1 MEYESLSDGKICY
14 FCESFVPCGFAI
26 KTTDVVECSF
36 MVQCR
41 VRNRKEVKMNSI
53 LQVSGL
59 TKSFGDRILFSD
71 ISFGI
76 EEGEKVGLI
85 ARNGA
90 GKSTLMK
97 IIAGVESMDSGTVIM
112 QNDIRLGFLEQVP
125 AINGDLPVIDVFLDD
140 GTERSAII
148 KAYEEALGGNDEQ
161 RLSDAIPMMDN
172 LGLWDY
178 EAHFKQVLSQ
188 LKIVDYRQRVG
199 ELSGGQLKRVALAR
213 VLFDNPDV
221 LLLDEPT
228 NHLDIDVIEWLED
241 YLKRSTIT
249 LLMVTHDRY
258 FLDKVCNK
266 IIEVDFGN
274 IYEYN
279 GNYSY
284 YLEKRAERIDAENA
298 EVARAKN
305 LLRTELEWMRRQP
318 QARGSKARY
327 RIDAFYK
334 LEEKAQTRREE
345 ADVKLSV
352 KATYIGSKIFEAEHV
367 CKSFGDN
374 VILNDFSYI
383 FARYEKL
390 GIVGNNGAG
399 KSTFI
404 KCLLGE
410 EPIDSGTIDIGETV
424 QFGYYS
430 QDGMKFDESKRVID
444 ALKDIAEYARFD
456 EKTVYSASQF
466 LQLFLFSPADQQK
479 LICKLSGGEK
489 RRLYLAVVLFRKP
502 NFLILDEPTNDLDI
516 KTLEVLENYLA
527 DYKGCLI
534 VVSHD
539 RFFMDRTVDHI
550 FVFEGNGKI
559 KDFPG
564 NYSEYREAKK
574 NVSDEPKVCKS
585 KSEPVSKPKWR
596 NNREPSNRMSFKER
610 KEFESLEKEIQELTG
625 EKEKLTAMF
634 NSGEVIEDVAKIS
647 LRYEELSKLLD
658 EKEMRWLEL
667 SEKQ

>member
-1 MEYESLSDGKICY
+1 MITGNHRALDL
-14 FCESFVPCGFAI
+14 I
-26 KTTDVVECSF
+26 KKCKRE
-36 MVQCR
+36 
-41 VRNRKEVKMNSI
+41 KMNSI
-53 LQVSGL
+53 LQVCGL
-59 TKSFGDRILFSD
+59 AKSFGDRFLFSN
-71 ISFGI
+71 ITFGI
-76 EEGEKVGLI
+76 GEGEKVGLI

-97 IIAGVESMDSGTVIM
+97 IIAGVEPMDSGAVIM
-112 QNDIRLGFLEQVP
+112 QNDIRLGFLEQIPV
-125 AINGDLPVIDVFLDD
+125 INPELPVIDVFLDD
-140 GTERSAII
+140 GSERSIVI
-148 KAYEEALGGNDEQ
+148 KEYEAALDSRNEK
-161 RLSDAIPMMDN
+161 RLSEAVQMMDN
-172 LGLWDY
+172 FGLWDY
-178 EAHFKQVLSQ
+178 EAHFKEVLSQ
-188 LKIVDYRQRVG
+188 LKIVDYNQRVG

-213 VLFDNPDV
+213 VLFDNPDI

-258 FLDKVCNK
+258 FLDKVCSK
-266 IIEVDFGN
+266 IIEIDSEC
-274 IYEYN
+274 IYEYS

-298 EVARAKN
+298 ENARAKN

-327 RIDAFYK
+327 RINAFYE
-334 LEEKAQTRREE
+334 LEEKARTRREE
-345 ADVKLSV
+345 SDVKLGV

-367 CKSFGDN
+367 RKSFGDKI
-374 VILNDFSYI
+374 ILNDFSYT

-410 EPIDSGTIDIGETV
+410 EPIDSGSIEIGETV

-430 QDGMKFDESKRVID
+430 QEGMKFDESKRVID

-466 LQLFLFSPADQQK
+466 LQLFLFSPSDQQK

-489 RRLYLAVVLFRKP
+489 RRLYLAVVLYKKP

-534 VVSHD
+534 IVSHD

-550 FVFEGNGKI
+550 FVFEGDGKI

-564 NYSEYREAKK
+564 NYSTYREANK
-574 NVSDEPKVCKS
+574 NNANAAELEKQS
-585 KSEPVSKPKWR
+585 KSESVSKTKRR
-596 NNREPSNRMSFKER
+596 NLREPSNKMTFKER
-610 KEFESLEKEIQELTG
+610 KEFESLEVEIQKLTE
-625 EKEKLTAMF
+625 EKEKLTALF
-634 NSGEVIEDVAKIS
+634 NSGEVIEDVSSLS
-647 LRYEELSKLLD
+647 LRYEELRNLLD
-658 EKEMRWLEL
+658 EKELRWLEL

>member
-1 MEYESLSDGKICY
+1 
-14 FCESFVPCGFAI
+14 
-26 KTTDVVECSF
+26 
-36 MVQCR
+36 
-41 VRNRKEVKMNSI
+41 MNSI
-53 LQVSGL
+53 LQVCGL
-59 TKSFGDRILFSD
+59 TKSFGDRFLFSN
-71 ISFGI
+71 ITFGI
-76 EEGEKVGLI
+76 GEGEKVGLI

-97 IIAGVESMDSGTVIM
+97 IIAGVEPMDSGTVIM
-112 QNDIRLGFLEQVP
+112 QNDIRLGFLEQIPV
-125 AINGDLPVIDVFLDD
+125 INPELRVIDVFLDD
-140 GTERSAII
+140 GSERSIVI
-148 KAYEEALGGNDEQ
+148 KEYEAALDSRNEK
-161 RLSDAIPMMDN
+161 RLSEAVQMMDN
-172 LGLWDY
+172 FGLWDY
-178 EAHFKQVLSQ
+178 EAHFKEVLSQ
-188 LKIVDYRQRVG
+188 LKIVDYNQRVG

-213 VLFDNPDV
+213 VLFDNPDI

-258 FLDKVCNK
+258 FLDKVCSK
-266 IIEVDFGN
+266 IIEIDSEC
-274 IYEYN
+274 IYEYS

-298 EVARAKN
+298 ENARAKN

-327 RIDAFYK
+327 RINAFYE
-334 LEEKAQTRREE
+334 LEEKARTRREE
-345 ADVKLSV
+345 SDVKLGV

-367 CKSFGDN
+367 CKSFGDKI
-374 VILNDFSYI
+374 ILNDFSYT

-410 EPIDSGTIDIGETV
+410 EPIDSGSIEIGETV

-430 QDGMKFDESKRVID
+430 QEGMKFDESKRVID

-456 EKTVYSASQF
+456 EKTFYSASQF
-466 LQLFLFSPADQQK
+466 LQLFLFSPSDQQK

-489 RRLYLAVVLFRKP
+489 RRLYLAVVLYKKP

-534 VVSHD
+534 IVSHD

-550 FVFEGNGKI
+550 FVFEGDGKI

-564 NYSEYREAKK
+564 NYSTYREANK
-574 NVSDEPKVCKS
+574 NNANAAELEKQS
-585 KSEPVSKPKWR
+585 KSESVSKTKRR
-596 NNREPSNRMSFKER
+596 NLREPSNKMTFKER
-610 KEFESLEKEIQELTG
+610 KEFESLEVEIQKLTE
-625 EKEKLTAMF
+625 EKEKLTALF
-634 NSGEVIEDVAKIS
+634 NSGEVIEDVSSLS
-647 LRYEELSKLLD
+647 LRYEELRNLLD
-658 EKEMRWLEL
+658 EKELRWLEL

>member
-1 MEYESLSDGKICY
+1 
-14 FCESFVPCGFAI
+14 
-26 KTTDVVECSF
+26 
-36 MVQCR
+36 
-41 VRNRKEVKMNSI
+41 MNSI
-53 LQVSGL
+53 LQVCGL
-59 TKSFGDRILFSD
+59 TKSFGDRFLFSN
-71 ISFGI
+71 ITFGI
-76 EEGEKVGLI
+76 GEGEKVGLI

-97 IIAGVESMDSGTVIM
+97 IIAGVEPMDSGTVIM
-112 QNDIRLGFLEQVP
+112 QNDIRLGFLEQIPV
-125 AINGDLPVIDVFLDD
+125 INPELRVIDVFLDD
-140 GTERSAII
+140 GSERSIVI
-148 KAYEEALGGNDEQ
+148 KEYEAALDSRNEK
-161 RLSDAIPMMDN
+161 RLSEAVQMMDN
-172 LGLWDY
+172 FGLWDY
-178 EAHFKQVLSQ
+178 EAHFKEVLSQ
-188 LKIVDYRQRVG
+188 LKIVDYNQRVG

-213 VLFDNPDV
+213 VLFDNPDI

-258 FLDKVCNK
+258 FLDKVCIK
-266 IIEVDFGN
+266 IIEIDSEC
-274 IYEYN
+274 IYEYS

-298 EVARAKN
+298 ENARAKN

-327 RIDAFYK
+327 RINAFYE
-334 LEEKAQTRREE
+334 LEEKARTRREE
-345 ADVKLSV
+345 SDVKLGV

-367 CKSFGDN
+367 CKSFGDKI
-374 VILNDFSYI
+374 ILNDFSYT

-410 EPIDSGTIDIGETV
+410 EPIDSGSIEIGETV

-430 QDGMKFDESKRVID
+430 QEGMKFDESKRVID

-456 EKTVYSASQF
+456 EKTFYSASQF
-466 LQLFLFSPADQQK
+466 LQLFLFSPSDQQK

-489 RRLYLAVVLFRKP
+489 RRLYLAVVLYKKP

-534 VVSHD
+534 IVSHD

-550 FVFEGNGKI
+550 FVFEGDGKI

-564 NYSEYREAKK
+564 NYSTYREANK
-574 NVSDEPKVCKS
+574 NNANAAELEKQS
-585 KSEPVSKPKWR
+585 KSESVSKTKRR
-596 NNREPSNRMSFKER
+596 NLREPSNKMTFKER
-610 KEFESLEKEIQELTG
+610 KEFESLEVEIQKLTE
-625 EKEKLTAMF
+625 EKEKLTALF
-634 NSGEVIEDVAKIS
+634 NSGEVIEDVSSLS
-647 LRYEELSKLLD
+647 LRYEELRNLLD
-658 EKEMRWLEL
+658 EKELRWLEL

>member
-1 MEYESLSDGKICY
+1 
-14 FCESFVPCGFAI
+14 
-26 KTTDVVECSF
+26 
-36 MVQCR
+36 
-41 VRNRKEVKMNSI
+41 MNSI
-53 LQVSGL
+53 LQVCGL
-59 TKSFGDRILFSD
+59 TKSFGDRFLFSN
-71 ISFGI
+71 ITFGI
-76 EEGEKVGLI
+76 GEGEKVGLI

-97 IIAGVESMDSGTVIM
+97 IIAGVEPMDSGTVIM
-112 QNDIRLGFLEQVP
+112 QNDIRLGFLEQIPV
-125 AINGDLPVIDVFLDD
+125 INPELPVIDVFLDD
-140 GTERSAII
+140 GSERSIVI
-148 KAYEEALGGNDEQ
+148 KEYEAALDSRNEK
-161 RLSDAIPMMDN
+161 RLSEAVQMMDN
-172 LGLWDY
+172 FGLWDY
-178 EAHFKQVLSQ
+178 EAHFKEVLSQ
-188 LKIVDYRQRVG
+188 LKIVDYNQRVG

-213 VLFDNPDV
+213 VLFDNPDI

-258 FLDKVCNK
+258 FLDKVCSK
-266 IIEVDFGN
+266 IIEIDSEC
-274 IYEYN
+274 IYEYS

-298 EVARAKN
+298 ENARTKN

-327 RIDAFYK
+327 RINAFYE
-334 LEEKAQTRREE
+334 LEEKARTRREE
-345 ADVKLSV
+345 SDVKLGV

-367 CKSFGDN
+367 RKSFGDKI
-374 VILNDFSYI
+374 ILNDFSYT

-410 EPIDSGTIDIGETV
+410 EPIDSGSIEIGETV

-430 QDGMKFDESKRVID
+430 QEGMKFDESKRVID

-466 LQLFLFSPADQQK
+466 LQLFLFSPSDQQK

-489 RRLYLAVVLFRKP
+489 RRLYLAVVLYKKP

-534 VVSHD
+534 IVSHD

-550 FVFEGNGKI
+550 FVFEGDGKI

-564 NYSEYREAKK
+564 NYSTYREANK
-574 NVSDEPKVCKS
+574 NNANAAELEKQS
-585 KSEPVSKPKWR
+585 KSESVSKTKRR
-596 NNREPSNRMSFKER
+596 NLRESSNKMTFKER
-610 KEFESLEKEIQELTG
+610 KEFESLEVEIQKLTE
-625 EKEKLTAMF
+625 EKEKLTALF
-634 NSGEVIEDVAKIS
+634 NSGEVIEDVSSLS
-647 LRYEELSKLLD
+647 LRYEKLRNLLD
-658 EKEMRWLEL
+658 EKELRWLEL